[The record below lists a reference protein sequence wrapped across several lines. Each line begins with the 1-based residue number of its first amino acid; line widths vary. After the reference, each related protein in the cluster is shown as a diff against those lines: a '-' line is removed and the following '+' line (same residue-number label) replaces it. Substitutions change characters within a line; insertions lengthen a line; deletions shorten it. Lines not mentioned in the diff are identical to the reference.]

1 MKIPVSTTATL
12 PRRHFL
18 KSSATI
24 AAGAAIAT
32 STPRFLTAAER
43 KRSVGAN
50 DRIRIAQIGCG
61 SRGRG
66 AHLEK
71 GILPHKEA
79 TNFEVVA
86 IADPWKLSREGT
98 NGVIKEAFG
107 REAKAFVSYRDLL
120 AMEGIDAVMIAS
132 PDHLHT
138 THLEAVAKAGKH
150 IYVEKPLAT
159 EFDKLLRAYD
169 AAKTAQKGGSIIQ
182 VGTQLRSFPG
192 VVGAREVMK
201 SGVLGK
207 VSLIEEGRNGEKPYW
222 YQYLGRGVKQEDV
235 DWKEFLGD
243 RKMRPFNALQY
254 GAWYGYYEFCQ
265 GPVPQWGAHFLDTI
279 HYVMDCGIPTSC
291 VCMGDVLTWKDE
303 NNFTVPDC
311 VQATWMYPEGFMLKS
326 SNNFGNGSGNYKKIF
341 GTNGTMDIQN
351 ANAPSYTADG
361 GSAESKRQRK
371 IVGKVDVAPI
381 QRPDH
386 FLNWLQCMRSGETP
400 HASIDAGFQHAVA
413 VLMAV
418 MSYDSGRKTTY
429 DPAKRKISLV

>member
-1 MKIPVSTTATL
+1 MNKPATPTPAL
-12 PRRHFL
+12 PRRDFL
-18 KSSATI
+18 KSSATL
-24 AAGAAIAT
+24 AAGAAIAS
-32 STPRFLTAAER
+32 STPTFLTAAER
-43 KRSVGAN
+43 KRSIGAN
-50 DRIRIAQIGCG
+50 ERIRIAQIGCG

-71 GILPHKEA
+71 GILPHLKA

-86 IADPWKLSREGT
+86 IADPWKTSREGT
-98 NGVIKEAFG
+98 NGQIKEAFG

-120 AMEGIDAVMIAS
+120 AMDGIDAVMIAS

-138 THLEAVAKAGKH
+138 THLEAAAKAGKH

-169 AAKTAQKGGSIIQ
+169 AAKTAQSRGSIIQ
-182 VGTQLRSFPG
+182 VGTQLRSYPG

-207 VSLIEEGRNGEKPYW
+207 VSLIEENRNGEKPYW
-222 YQYLGRGVKQEDV
+222 YQYLNRGVKQEDV

-243 RKMRPFNALQY
+243 RKMRPFNADQY
-254 GAWYGYYEFCQ
+254 GAWYGYYDFCQ

-279 HYVMDCGIPTSC
+279 HFVMDCGLPTSC
-291 VCMGDVLTWKDE
+291 MCMGDVLTWKDE
-303 NNFTVPDC
+303 HNFTTPDC

-326 SNNFGNGSGNYKKIF
+326 ANNFGNSAGNSKKIF
-341 GTNGTMDIQN
+341 GTHGTLDILN
-351 ANAPSYTADG
+351 ANAPSY
-361 GSAESKRQRK
+361 SAEGGPKRDGK
-371 IVGKVDVAPI
+371 IRGKVDIKPI
-381 QRPDH
+381 ERPDH

-418 MSYDSGRKTTY
+418 MSYDSGKKTTY
-429 DPAKRKISLV
+429 DPAKRKINLV

>member
-1 MKIPVSTTATL
+1 MAHFSNMNTPAAPL
-12 PRRHFL
+12 PRRDFL
-18 KSSATI
+18 KSSAPL
-24 AAGAAIAT
+24 AAGAALAP
-32 STPRFLTAAER
+32 SVLTAAER
-43 KRSVGAN
+43 TRAIGAN
-50 DRIRIAQIGCG
+50 DRIRIAQIGVG

-71 GILPHKEA
+71 GILPHLAA

-86 IADPWKLSREGT
+86 IADPWRQAREST
-98 NGVIKEAFG
+98 NAIIKEKFG
-107 REAKAFVSYRDLL
+107 RPAKEFVSYRDLL
-120 AMEGIDAVMIAS
+120 AMDGIDAVMIAS

-169 AAKTAQKGGSIIQ
+169 AAKLAQKNGSIIQ

-192 VVGAREVMK
+192 IVGAREVMK

-207 VSLIEEGRNGEKPYW
+207 ISRIEEGRNGEKPYW
-222 YQYLGRGVKQEDV
+222 YQYLGREVKEADV

-243 RKMRPFNALQY
+243 RKMRPFNASQY
-254 GAWYGYYEFCQ
+254 SAWYGYYDFCQ
-265 GPVPQWGAHFLDTI
+265 GPVPQWGAHFLDTV
-279 HYVMDCGIPTSC
+279 HYIMDCGFPTSC
-291 VCMGDVLTWKDE
+291 MCIGDVLTWKDE
-303 NNFTVPDC
+303 NNFTTPDC
-311 VQATWMYPEGFMLKS
+311 VQATWMYPEGFMLTS
-326 SNNFGNGSGNYKKIF
+326 SNNFGNSAGNTRKFF
-341 GTNGTMDIQN
+341 GTKGTLALDN
-351 ANAPSYTADG
+351 WNAPTY
-361 GSAESKRQRK
+361 SAEGGPKRDGK
-371 IVGKVDVAPI
+371 IRGKQETPQV

-418 MSYDSGRKTTY
+418 MSYESGRKTTY
-429 DPAKRKISLV
+429 DPAKRKISLA